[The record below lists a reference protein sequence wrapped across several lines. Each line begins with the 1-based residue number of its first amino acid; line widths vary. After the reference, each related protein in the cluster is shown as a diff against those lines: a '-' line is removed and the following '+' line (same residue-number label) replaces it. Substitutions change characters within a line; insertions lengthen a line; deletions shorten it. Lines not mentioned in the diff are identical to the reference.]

1 MFRFV
6 FERILRE
13 RLVHFSDYGFGLLAL
28 EFASHAFNNDGGF
41 IYSGAHIHDGRIGR
55 VGSRGVP
62 AKLGPNL
69 EKDEVS
75 GGGWGRHSW
84 S

>member
-13 RLVHFSDYGFGLLAL
+13 RLDHFSDYGFSLLAL

-55 VGSRGVP
+55 VSRRGSS
-62 AKLGPNL
+62 AHLGL
-69 EKDEVS
+69 VLKI
-75 GGGWGRHSW
+75 RY
-84 S
+84 